1 MTFDDIT
8 EDGRLWAV
16 RYDGDNDNILYSLFD
31 QWNDVAWLRDF
42 FKANSSDLES
52 YFKITN
58 INEAIR
64 RTIDDSDKLEAI
76 IMDISPEANLDLI
89 FRPLSNSRIAEC
101 LLGKEKA
108 KLKNLVG
115 RASWLRIYAIKLVHG
130 AYIITG
136 GAIKLTATMQEREH
150 TAKEL
155 KKIEQVRNFL
165 LQENIIDDKGFIEYI
180 AEL

>member
-31 QWNDVAWLRDF
+31 QWNDVVWLRSF
-42 FKANSSDLES
+42 FKANSGDLEN

-58 INEAIR
+58 INDAIV
-64 RTIDDSDKLEAI
+64 RTIDDADKLEAI
-76 IMDISPEANLDLI
+76 IMDISQEANLDMI

-108 KLKNLVG
+108 RLKNLVG
-115 RASWLRIYAIKLVHG
+115 KSSWLRIYAIKLAKGV
-130 AYIITG
+130 YIITG
-136 GAIKLTATMQEREH
+136 GAIKLTATMQERAH

-155 KKIEQVRNFL
+155 INLERVRNFL
-165 LQENIIDDKGFIEYI
+165 LDEHIIDDESFIEYI
-180 AEL
+180 ENI